1 MEAAR
6 DFIDLIREHGPGN
19 AALLAAFA
27 IVAWIVGAG
36 GKLAIENIK
45 GLLDASAKLRDA
57 MAGQLEEERRNTQD
71 LTRQLA
77 DANANAETI
86 KALLTTAVEQHKAT
100 QIELAAVKA
109 RADELQIQLDRAV
122 KAHAEL
128 QLQLRDTLLARSI
141 IHRPPHGDPA

>member
-6 DFIDLIREHGPGN
+6 DFIELIREHGPGN

-27 IVAWIVGAG
+27 LVAWIVGAG

-45 GLLDASAKLRDA
+45 GLLETSAKLREA
-57 MAGQLEEERRNTQD
+57 MAGQLEQERRNSQD

-86 KALLTTAVEQHKAT
+86 KTLLTTAVEQHRAT
-100 QIELAAVKA
+100 QLELAAVKA
-109 RADELQIQLDRAV
+109 RADELQVQLDNAIN
-122 KAHAEL
+122 AHAQL
-128 QLQLRDTLLARSI
+128 QAQLRDTLLARSI
-141 IHRPPHGDPA
+141 LNRPTGDPA